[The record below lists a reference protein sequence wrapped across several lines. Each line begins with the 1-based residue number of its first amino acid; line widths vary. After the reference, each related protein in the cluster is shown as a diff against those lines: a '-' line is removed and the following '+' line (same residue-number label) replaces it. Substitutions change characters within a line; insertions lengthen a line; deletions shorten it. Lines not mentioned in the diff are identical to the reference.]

1 MLGLVA
7 VGRAEGGANVVALTW
22 ICVQMSDSKY
32 SLFERLLCDVLPTA
46 DIFLLAVFLLDL
58 ESRVDDRF
66 IGIATRRL
74 ERLGFVAIS
83 LDLALVL
90 PLLCFWSVLSFHLQ
104 SRPPSLI
111 RVWSLLMIFAW
122 PSSVL
127 HFIGWFVVFRLVVTK
142 YCCFTSY

>member
-32 SLFERLLCDVLPTA
+32 SLFWRLLCDVLPTA
-46 DIFLLAVFLLDL
+46 DMFLLAVFLLDL
-58 ESRVDDRF
+58 ESRVDGRF
-66 IGIATRRL
+66 IGIVTPRL

-90 PLLCFWSVLSFHLQ
+90 PLLCFLSV
-104 SRPPSLI
+104 
-111 RVWSLLMIFAW
+111 
-122 PSSVL
+122 
-127 HFIGWFVVFRLVVTK
+127 
-142 YCCFTSY
+142 